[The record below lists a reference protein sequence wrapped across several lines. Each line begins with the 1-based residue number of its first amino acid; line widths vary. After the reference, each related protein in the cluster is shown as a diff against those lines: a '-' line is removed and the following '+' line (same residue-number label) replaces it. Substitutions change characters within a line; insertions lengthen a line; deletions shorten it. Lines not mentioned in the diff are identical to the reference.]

1 MTASLKAGVRTSLET
16 VGTFADGAAVRT
28 IGAETFRICNELV
41 DEMVTLTLTLAL
53 ALTLTLT
60 RCAPSVTAARR
71 LPWSYGRGLAGV
83 LCSRASKCRWATAR
97 QY

>member
-41 DEMVTLTLTLAL
+41 DEMVTPNPNPKPEPQPQ
-53 ALTLTLT
+53 
-60 RCAPSVTAARR
+60 PS
-71 LPWSYGRGLAGV
+71 LQP
-83 LCSRASKCRWATAR
+83 
-97 QY
+97 